1 MSAIKGSKN
10 DSGSTKR
17 KRKQDAVKLMESMH
31 GALDKHFLT
40 PKVPIETAKTSAGD
54 AESSNASSMDQQQCQ
69 DHQGKLM
76 VS

>member
-1 MSAIKGSKN
+1 
-10 DSGSTKR
+10 
-17 KRKQDAVKLMESMH
+17 MESMH

-69 DHQGKLM
+69 DHQGELM